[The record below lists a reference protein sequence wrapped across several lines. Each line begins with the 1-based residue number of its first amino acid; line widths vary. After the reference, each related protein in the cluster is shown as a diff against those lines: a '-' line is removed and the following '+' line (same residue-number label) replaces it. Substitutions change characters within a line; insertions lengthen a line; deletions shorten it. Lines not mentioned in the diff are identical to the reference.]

1 MTSINPGIL
10 VGYDG
15 SASSREAVSWAAR
28 AARER
33 GVALTVCHTW
43 APGQAGPA
51 LEPEHEDPAEASAR
65 WTLSTAVRN
74 SDPEGVRHILAERP
88 AAEVLCEQSA
98 GAEMVIVGSRGLSGL
113 SGLML
118 GSVSLRVATFAVSP
132 VVVVR
137 GRWRPTAGYMPG
149 HVVVGIDGSAASAD
163 ALAFAGTE
171 AALRRVPLTA
181 VCALADA
188 AGELGV
194 GQHIGEEFEHIV
206 TAWEKDHPEVEVHR
220 HVTGCSART
229 ALLDA
234 AQDAQLLVVGRHG
247 RGGLPH
253 MMIGT
258 VTETLL
264 SHTPCPVAVVGAR

>member
-1 MTSINPGIL
+1 MTGINHGML

-15 SASSREAVSWAAR
+15 SVSSREAVTWAAR

-33 GVALTVCHTW
+33 GVVLTVCHAW
-43 APGQAGPA
+43 APGSAGPA

-74 SDPEGVRHILAERP
+74 PDPDEVRHILAEGP
-88 AAEVLCEQSA
+88 AARMLCEQSA
-98 GAEMVIVGSRGLSGL
+98 DAEIVVVGSRGLSGV

-132 VVVVR
+132 VVVVH
-137 GRWRPTAGYMPG
+137 GRWRPTAGYVPG

-171 AALRRVPLTA
+171 AVLRDVPLTA

-188 AGELGV
+188 PGELGA
-194 GQHIGEEFEHIV
+194 GQHIGEDFERIV
-206 TAWEKDHPEVEVHR
+206 TDWEKDHPEVQLHR
-220 HVTGCSART
+220 QVTSRSART

-247 RGGLPH
+247 RGGLPR

-264 SHTPCPVAVVGAR
+264 SHTPCPVAVVGAL